1 MARRD
6 ARNRR
11 INRQEMAI
19 VTSIRRK
26 AHYGWAIF
34 GLSFT
39 NLTVEGGIKNS
50 EAVFFVAL
58 QKSFQSSALATSA
71 VFSASGLVGAF
82 AAPFLGR
89 FLDRTG
95 PRVMFPLA
103 GLLILV
109 GWLTSS
115 LATDLWQL
123 FILYSLIEA
132 IGQTSISSFANT
144 AVLAPWFP
152 QTRGRM

>member
-1 MARRD
+1 
-6 ARNRR
+6 
-11 INRQEMAI
+11 MAI
-19 VTSIRRK
+19 ITSIKRK

-58 QKSFQSSALATSA
+58 RESFHSSALATSA
-71 VFSASGLVGAF
+71 VFSAAGMVGAF

-89 FLDRTG
+89 FLDRAG
-95 PRVMFPLA
+95 LRVMFPLA

-109 GWLTSS
+109 GWL
-115 LATDLWQL
+115 A
-123 FILYSLIEA
+123 
-132 IGQTSISSFANT
+132 
-144 AVLAPWFP
+144 
-152 QTRGRM
+152 